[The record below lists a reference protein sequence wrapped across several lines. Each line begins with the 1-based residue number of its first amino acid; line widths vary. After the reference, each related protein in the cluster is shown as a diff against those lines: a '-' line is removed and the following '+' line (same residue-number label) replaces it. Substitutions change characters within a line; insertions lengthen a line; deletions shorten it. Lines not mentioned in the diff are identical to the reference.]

1 MIDVADWFI
10 KMSTFKTFSYIK
22 VTNVSCLYIKLQV
35 LTKPEVI
42 EQRFNFSLP
51 SDYQAI
57 FGQGTKK
64 RGQITKIMSN
74 YIKLSFKD
82 HTHYVTL
89 IINN

>member
-1 MIDVADWFI
+1 MLPTGSLKCLSSKHLAI
-10 KMSTFKTFSYIK
+10 KI
-22 VTNVSCLYIKLQV
+22 TNVSCLYIKPQV

-64 RGQITKIMSN
+64 RGQITKIICQIMSN
-74 YIKLSFKD
+74 YLSK
-82 HTHYVTL
+82 
-89 IINN
+89 IILTMLH